1 MDHQERINEMIIR
14 TTTHNIIINE
24 ETQPT
29 DGFRITL
36 FEGDDELEYFDYDH
50 SWDEADAIQDAL
62 SGV

>member
-1 MDHQERINEMIIR
+1 MITT

-50 SWDEADAIQDAL
+50 SWDEDDAIQDAL

>member
-1 MDHQERINEMIIR
+1 MITT

-24 ETQPT
+24 EIQPT

-36 FEGDDELEYFDYDH
+36 FEDDDELEYFDYDY
-50 SWDEADAIQDAL
+50 SWDEVDAIQDAL